1 MSLSFVKK
9 IQKRNIIVNL
19 LHKNEKITP
28 THQDFQSEVE
38 KLLCEEL
45 RISPKRL
52 DKIKVKIFCDN
63 ARTFFKKTRTYT
75 SDIILHLQNVELY
88 VFTFKS
94 SKRKILSSSN
104 IPSLQFQN

>member
-1 MSLSFVKK
+1 MKHKMSLSFVKK
-9 IQKRNIIVNL
+9 IQKRNIIINL
-19 LHKNEKITP
+19 LHQNEKITP

-52 DKIKVKIFCDN
+52 DKDKVSKFCQN

-75 SDIILHLQNVELY
+75 SDIILHLKNVKVKDFDNFE
-88 VFTFKS
+88 
-94 SKRKILSSSN
+94 
-104 IPSLQFQN
+104 SLKLAKT